1 MKIMNKIKLLI
12 VCIATVLSGNAMAQ
26 KVSAQDVTIASQG
39 TADLVI
45 SLESPVV
52 AAAAQLNVVL
62 PEGIEVDYD
71 ADEEEYKYTKGDI
84 VAKKKYISI
93 SKETDGSYSILIHS
107 GTDAVSFSSESG
119 SLVTLPLVAGEI
131 ADATLEGAI
140 KNIKVSDFEGNK
152 LINGAE
158 ATFNVTVG
166 GTTGISAITAKQL
179 KNGEVYNLKGQ
190 KVDNVNKGL
199 YIVGGK
205 KVVLGK

>member
-26 KVSAQDVTIASQG
+26 KVSAQDVNITSKG
-39 TADLVI
+39 TAELVI

-62 PEGIEVDYD
+62 PEGIEVAYNED
-71 ADEEEYKYTKGDI
+71 DEEYEYAKGEI
-84 VAKKKYISI
+84 VAKKKHISI
-93 SKETDGSYSILIHS
+93 SKEADGSYFILIQS
-107 GTDAVSFSSESG
+107 GTDAVPFKSESG
-119 SLVTLPLVAGEI
+119 TLITLPLVAGEI

-140 KNIKVSDFEGNK
+140 KNIKVPDFQGNK
-152 LINGAE
+152 LIDGAE

>member
-1 MKIMNKIKLLI
+1 MNKIKLLI

-26 KVSAQDVTIASQG
+26 KVSAQDVNITSKG
-39 TADLVI
+39 TAELVI

-62 PEGIEVDYD
+62 PEGIEVAYNED
-71 ADEEEYKYTKGDI
+71 DEEYEYAKGEI
-84 VAKKKYISI
+84 VAKKKHISI
-93 SKETDGSYSILIHS
+93 SKEADGSYFILIQS
-107 GTDAVSFSSESG
+107 GTDAVPFKAESG
-119 SLVTLPLVAGEI
+119 TLITLPLVAGEI

-140 KNIKVSDFEGNK
+140 KNIKVPDFQGNK
-152 LINGAE
+152 LIDGAE